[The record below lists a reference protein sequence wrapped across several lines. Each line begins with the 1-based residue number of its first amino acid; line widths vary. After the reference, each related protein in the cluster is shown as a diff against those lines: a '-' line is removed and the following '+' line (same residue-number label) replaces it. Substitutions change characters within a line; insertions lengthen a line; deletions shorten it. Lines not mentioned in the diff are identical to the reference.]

1 MINTFALRTSSD
13 FLDFKNNGG
22 KTKPSFAVNLTVRIT
37 NSCVEKI
44 KVECCNVFN
53 QKNILS
59 KITIQVLSILHS
71 RHPKMLSELDSHV
84 DVQFQSHKVAMLK
97 KIIRCFL
104 CVKLSH
110 MCREYNQNALD
121 KKIRRTMTK
130 TILFQGQ

>member
-1 MINTFALRTSSD
+1 MINTFTLRTSSD

-22 KTKPSFAVNLTVRIT
+22 LTKPSFAVNLTVRIT

-44 KVECCNVFN
+44 KIERGNVFN

-59 KITIQVLSILHS
+59 KITIQVLSILNS